1 MQSFSKLKRTSNSTR
16 TKKDKELFSNDY
28 ISVIDYEDWSI
39 IKEPDLVVC
48 IIYLI
53 EENQFIIRNEY
64 IPPFKY
70 RDGQEYHITVLSGCI
85 KEGESPQ
92 RALLR
97 EIEEEAGIVISPE
110 FNIEF
115 MKPLFISKG
124 HTAKYHPAIIS
135 LTERDYHEVV
145 AKGDGSKA
153 EKKSQSVKVDL
164 MYLNSLNP
172 SDLITEFMLEKFKDF
187 VNAK

>member
-1 MQSFSKLKRTSNSTR
+1 MQSFSKLKRKSNSTK

-28 ISVIDYEDWSI
+28 ISVLEYEDWSI

-53 EENQFIIRNEY
+53 ETNQFIIRNEY

-70 RDGQEYHITVLSGCI
+70 RDGQEYHITVLSGGI
-85 KEGESPQ
+85 KEGETPQ
-92 RALLR
+92 IALLR
-97 EIEEEAGIVISPE
+97 EIEEEAGIVISPDY
-110 FNIEF
+110 NIEF
-115 MKPLFISKG
+115 MKPLFVSKG
-124 HTAKYHPAIIS
+124 HTSKYYPALIS
-135 LTERDYHEVV
+135 LTERDYHEVI

-172 SDLITEFMLEKFKDF
+172 SDLITEFMLDKFKEY
-187 VNAK
+187 VNVK